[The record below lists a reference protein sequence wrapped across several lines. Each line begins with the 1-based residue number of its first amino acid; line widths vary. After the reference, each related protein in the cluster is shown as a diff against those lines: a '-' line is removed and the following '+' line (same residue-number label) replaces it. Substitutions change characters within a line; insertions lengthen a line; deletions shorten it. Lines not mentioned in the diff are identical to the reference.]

1 MITGK
6 TIALTIW
13 TFVSKVMSLV
23 FNMLSRFVI
32 AFLLRSKCPLTSWL
46 QSLSAVIFGAQENKV
61 CHCFHYT
68 HTHTHTHTH
77 ILQFSSVQL
86 LSRVRLFAT
95 PWIPA
100 RQASLSI
107 TNSWI
112 SLRLTSIESVIPSS
126 HLTLCHPLLLLLPIP
141 PIISLFQWVN
151 SSHEVAKVLEFQHI
165 YLHEI

>member
-32 AFLLRSKCPLTSWL
+32 AFLLRSKCPLTSL
-46 QSLSAVIFGAQENKV
+46 LKSLSAVIFGAQENKV

-107 TNSWI
+107 TNSWS

-151 SSHEVAKVLEFQHI
+151 SSPEVAKVLEFQHI